1 MNKERVG
8 YTTGVFDLFHV
19 GHLRLLQR
27 AKSRC
32 DRLIVGVSTDDL
44 VESYKNKRPVIPF
57 EERIEIVAALKCVDE
72 VIPQTH
78 RDKIAAY
85 HEIKFD
91 VMFVGSDWKGS
102 DLFNKVEAELA
113 AKEEKKA
120 KSAGS
125 GMFDADS
132 LVDQIGNPD
141 FSRILMAAAL
151 AGVVNKYDLKGQ
163 TMGDV
168 VLGAV
173 IKHSRDFNLA
183 RESLLDSGLSPRSP
197 GLDLQRLNRIV
208 ADPGEIRF
216 EGNRHDRNA
225 GSCRKLDAEGV
236 ESAGVE
242 RDTACVLRE
251 DEELRIGGE
260 VV

>member
-57 EERIEIVAALKCVDE
+57 EERIEIVAALKCVDD

-85 HEIKFD
+85 NEIKFD
-91 VMFVGSDWKGS
+91 VMFVGSDWKGT

-113 AKEEKKA
+113 GYGVNVVYFEYTNNVSSTALQSTLQAIYDAEA
-120 KSAGS
+120 SAG
-125 GMFDADS
+125 
-132 LVDQIGNPD
+132 
-141 FSRILMAAAL
+141 
-151 AGVVNKYDLKGQ
+151 
-163 TMGDV
+163 
-168 VLGAV
+168 
-173 IKHSRDFNLA
+173 
-183 RESLLDSGLSPRSP
+183 
-197 GLDLQRLNRIV
+197 
-208 ADPGEIRF
+208 
-216 EGNRHDRNA
+216 
-225 GSCRKLDAEGV
+225 
-236 ESAGVE
+236 
-242 RDTACVLRE
+242 
-251 DEELRIGGE
+251 
-260 VV
+260 

>member
-44 VESYKNKRPVIPF
+44 VESYKNKRPVIPY

-72 VIPQTH
+72 VIPQNH

-91 VMFVGSDWKGS
+91 VMFVGSDWKGT

-113 AKEEKKA
+113 GFGVDVVYFEYTNNVSSTALQSTLQA
-120 KSAGS
+120 IY
-125 GMFDADS
+125 DAE
-132 LVDQIGNPD
+132 
-141 FSRILMAAAL
+141 AAA
-151 AGVVNKYDLKGQ
+151 
-163 TMGDV
+163 
-168 VLGAV
+168 
-173 IKHSRDFNLA
+173 R
-183 RESLLDSGLSPRSP
+183 
-197 GLDLQRLNRIV
+197 
-208 ADPGEIRF
+208 
-216 EGNRHDRNA
+216 
-225 GSCRKLDAEGV
+225 
-236 ESAGVE
+236 
-242 RDTACVLRE
+242 
-251 DEELRIGGE
+251 
-260 VV
+260 